1 MTPQAQDRLAASG
14 EDTAPDRMAAI
25 FTEIYRHNSWQN
37 DESRSGPGSTVER
50 CRIVQVGLETLIEE
64 LGIRSLLDAPCGDFN
79 WMKEAPLTG
88 LRYVGVDVVHEL
100 IEENTRRHG
109 RAGREFRQAD
119 ITRDPLPTC
128 DLILCRDALVHF
140 SDEDVCKAV
149 RVFQESRSPYLATT
163 TFPAQLR
170 NEPIP
175 TGNWR
180 PLNLELA
187 PFHFPPPFVAVTDGC
202 PHPGYTDKLL
212 AVWRLAD
219 LVVPGACPS

>member
-1 MTPQAQDRLAASG
+1 MEDRLAPEMDGTPPGS
-14 EDTAPDRMAAI
+14 MAAI
-25 FTEIYRHNSWQN
+25 FTEIYRCNSWQS

-50 CRIVQVGLETLIEE
+50 CRIVWDGLETLIAK

-109 RAGREFRQAD
+109 RVGREFRQAD
-119 ITRDPLPTC
+119 ITRDSLPTC

-140 SDEDVCKAV
+140 SDEDVWKAV
-149 RVFQESRSPYLATT
+149 RVFQQSGAPYLATT
-163 TFPAQLR
+163 TFPAQVR

-175 TGNWR
+175 TGSWR
-180 PLNLELA
+180 PLNLEQA

-219 LVVPGACPS
+219 LAVSAPRSCPS

>member
-1 MTPQAQDRLAASG
+1 MEVRVSPAEENAQPDRL
-14 EDTAPDRMAAI
+14 AAI
-25 FTEIYRHNSWQN
+25 FTEIYRLNSWQSA
-37 DESRSGPGSTVER
+37 ESRSGPGSTVER
-50 CRIVQVGLETLIEE
+50 CRIVWAGLETIIAK

-79 WMKEAPLTG
+79 WMKEAPLNG

-109 RAGREFRQAD
+109 RAGREFLQAD
-119 ITRDPLPTC
+119 ITGDPLPAC
-128 DLILCRDALVHF
+128 DLILCRDGLVHF
-140 SDEDVCKAV
+140 SDEDVWKAV
-149 RVFQESRSPYLATT
+149 RIFQQSGAPYLATT

-175 TGNWR
+175 TGHWR
-180 PLNLELA
+180 PLNLEQA
-187 PFHFPPPFVAVTDGC
+187 PFHFPPPFLAVTDGC

-219 LVVPGACPS
+219 LVAPAVGA